1 MEGLSGSRLYQNQ
14 PRSVNVMTNLTA
26 KEQKLYDAIAQ
37 GMDEPGCGWLHE
49 LAPETRSTS
58 GVLGNLI
65 KKGLVVSAVEDGC
78 SWVQLT
84 ELGNLWSAGTL

>member
-1 MEGLSGSRLYQNQ
+1 M
-14 PRSVNVMTNLTA
+14 NVMAKLTA
-26 KEQKLYDAIAQ
+26 KEQKLYDAIAE

-65 KKGLVVSAVEDGC
+65 KKGLVTSSVEDGC
-78 SWVQLT
+78 SWVALV
-84 ELGNLWSAGTL
+84 